1 MNQIVA
7 IAMAIVMV
15 TSAFGA
21 TGGAAL
27 DAEDRTVL
35 DGDVPVVGQFQ
46 ADDTPGDDEDGT
58 DTNDG
63 DADDGADG
71 DARNDSVAPGEQFGG
86 VVGVGAAEFKGELDR
101 RAFAAA
107 MAAADTDEERAQLI
121 ASLIQRTEAQIEEM
135 ENRNASI
142 ADQRHRSDLSHGM
155 HNARMA
161 TMYAETR
168 SLERALADANA
179 TAADIPE
186 ETLEEQGVDVAKID
200 ELRDRAGELG
210 GANVAETAREIAGPH
225 AGDRPGPPDGMSHGP
240 PGDGDRGPGHDGGGA
255 DDRGPDHDDD
265 DDRGHGGR

>member
-27 DAEDRTVL
+27 DAEDRAVL
-35 DGDVPVVGQFQ
+35 DGDVPVVDQFQ
-46 ADDTPGDDEDGT
+46 ADDTPADEEDGA
-58 DTNDG
+58 DTND
-63 DADDGADG
+63 DG
-71 DARNDSVAPGEQFGG
+71 DAANDSVAPGEQFGG

-107 MAAADTDEERAQLI
+107 MAEADTDEERAQLI
-121 ASLIQRTEAQIEEM
+121 ASLIERTEAQIQELEE
-135 ENRNASI
+135 RNASV

-168 SLERALADANA
+168 SLDRALYHANA
-179 TAADIPE
+179 TAADISE
-186 ETLEEQGVDVAKID
+186 ETLEEQGVDVAKLD
-200 ELRDRAGELG
+200 ELRDRAAELG
-210 GANVAETAREIAGPH
+210 GPNVAETAREIAGPH
-225 AGDRPGPPDGMSHGP
+225 AGDRPGPPDGMPHGP
-240 PGDGDRGPGHDGGGA
+240 PGDGDRGPGHDDGDD
-255 DDRGPDHDDD
+255 DDRGPGHDDGDD
-265 DDRGHGGR
+265 DDRGHDGR